1 MQELYQLVQ
10 YFGPIIASLIGL
22 IPNCASS
29 VVLTQL
35 YISGILNLATMI
47 AGLLV
52 NAGLGLV
59 VLFRVNKNIKENL
72 KIVLTLYVIGVI
84 SGILLGFI
92 F

>member
-1 MQELYQLVQ
+1 M
-10 YFGPIIASLIGL
+10 S
-22 IPNCASS
+22 
-29 VVLTQL
+29 
-35 YISGILNLATMI
+35 TMI

-84 SGILLGFI
+84 SGILLSFI
-92 F
+92 V

>member
-1 MQELYQLVQ
+1 M
-10 YFGPIIASLIGL
+10 S
-22 IPNCASS
+22 
-29 VVLTQL
+29 
-35 YISGILNLATMI
+35 TMI

-84 SGILLGFI
+84 SGILLRFI
-92 F
+92 V